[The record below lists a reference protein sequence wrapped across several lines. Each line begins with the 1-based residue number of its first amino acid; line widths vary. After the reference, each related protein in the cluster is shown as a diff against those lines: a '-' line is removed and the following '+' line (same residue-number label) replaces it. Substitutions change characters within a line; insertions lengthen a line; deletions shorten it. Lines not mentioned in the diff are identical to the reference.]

1 MKSTKKIY
9 NPILA
14 ILLSAIL
21 LAEPLCGTTIVY
33 ATEQNA
39 EQLAIEDANEDAG
52 LDSGEETQD
61 NFGEDGASTERND
74 LQEGDSDQKESGD
87 TAPDEETPEEQ
98 EAESGKEELEQET
111 EEETS
116 VSENTLE
123 ESSVSENDLAEESRE
138 EADAGLFSGMPS
150 NYILSSEQKAMKS
163 VLSASMEQFDDS
175 QEGKAY
181 VERQVFAFADTRE
194 EAEDIANAY
203 RAELIEY
210 DEGVAVLKLTQGT
223 SVGAALRKASDLDN
237 NLPAVYPDYYRY
249 AFEEEV
255 PQENISLTVVEEEY
269 EPEDDSTDTL
279 PDGESTLQTYAEYV
293 QAYGEPNMSYD
304 SAYYQWHHA
313 NVGSVYAWYTDKE
326 NEGRYIKVAVLDTGV
341 MPSDKDSLH
350 CDLQTNKSEE
360 ADWLDKHGHGT
371 HVAGIIGAKKDEKG
385 GAGIAPQAEIVNVK
399 VLNNQGEG
407 KDSDI
412 IQGINYVIEKGNVDI
427 INMSL
432 GGIGYNPAL
441 AKVIDQAYESGI
453 AIFAGA
459 GNDGGSNMTYPAALE
474 NVICVAAIDKNN
486 QRATVSNHGSW
497 VDLSAPGVDIWS
509 MGIADDPEA
518 VDGFRSM
525 SGTSQ
530 AAAVAAGEAAVILSA
545 KLDSIP
551 KVRNAEKVKAL
562 KKVMQENAVSVGS
575 GMGKGVT
582 KLTKIFNLSAAAE
595 RPKAPTIECI
605 DKSNDTKQALAIRIR
620 AQNGTHLYY
629 TTNGRN
635 PVYKN
640 GEAGAGTE
648 VRTSWETITV
658 SGETAAR
665 GTVKAMAVSASGAVS
680 SITSVTW
687 TLKPYVKNIVIAGP
701 ARVEKNKTIQLTA
714 AVVPTYASNKK
725 ITWTLLTEDGRPVDA
740 AQIKI
745 DPKSGKIST
754 TDKAAAGKYKVTA
767 TAQDNPDP
775 NTVAKAEYT
784 VEVIES
790 NKAIQQITFKD
801 KPQNPMQKV
810 LWLESQTQPNTVS
823 LFDYVIAQEKDL
835 SGKKGASLKEI
846 TDREALKGRLQWT
859 SSKPAVAVVDSA
871 GKVTA
876 KAVGTTTITVKAN
889 DNLAKKAAITITVK
903 NAVTKITITTDK
915 GRTEDKN
922 FTVARG
928 KSITLKANVFPE
940 KPNDKRVYWS
950 IAPGAENAAT
960 AEDMKNVTIN
970 KTSGKVTVKA
980 EAKPGQYIVTA
991 VASDGQ
997 GASATKMIS
1006 VSGGAIGAIELSKAD
1021 QKVTL
1026 YTKKVDATNETA
1038 EKPNE
1043 TEITVTIKG
1052 TAGECD
1058 PKAYMIT
1065 NSNNSVVKVGGITY
1079 SPGEAEGVA
1088 ATLQI
1093 PIKAGGEQ
1101 YGKANIVIAA
1111 TDGSNK
1117 KATCTV
1123 TVKGGI
1129 TKAELV
1135 DTQGGSKKV
1144 SSLKLFRKGTTGQST
1159 AVLYAKIT
1167 GPKEAN
1173 AQAYTVTSSNP
1184 NIVTIKTVDKA
1195 TGKIS
1200 IETAI
1205 NAVGKATITLMATDG
1220 SKKKATCVVTVVN
1233 PVSRIHIAPKGGNMN
1248 FAAKGKSLQLQATLE
1263 CEHGA
1268 VSNKKVTW
1276 GIKEDTGNT
1285 VTINGSGKISVKK
1298 NTTAGSV
1305 TVTAKACDGSNVQA
1319 NYTVYI
1325 TEPVKGIGLWENGK
1339 KMNTGTC
1346 WTKKL
1351 IKQTDDRDVNGKGG
1365 LGGCYLI
1372 DLDWNNNMEVTS
1384 LKNVSVSSSNP
1395 SVISASVRRVNGKLK
1410 VALSAD
1416 RLGTATITIKAM
1428 DGGGS
1433 QAKYKFRVIE

>member
-1 MKSTKKIY
+1 MKSAKKIY

-14 ILLSAIL
+14 FLLSAAL
-21 LAEPLCGTTIVY
+21 LTEPVYGTTTVY
-33 ATEQNA
+33 AEEQNA
-39 EQLAIEDANEDAG
+39 EQLSIESVEEEVD
-52 LDSGEETQD
+52 LDSGEESQD
-61 NFGEDGASTERND
+61 SSGEDGNLTEWED
-74 LQEGDSDQKESGD
+74 PQEGDSDQKEAGD
-87 TAPDEETPEEQ
+87 TASDGETPEEQ
-98 EAESGKEELEQET
+98 EAEAGKEEQET
-111 EEETS
+111 EEVEEPS
-116 VSENTLE
+116 VSENALE
-123 ESSVSENDLAEESRE
+123 EISVSANDLVEESRE
-138 EADAGLFSGMPS
+138 EADSGLFSEMPS
-150 NYILSSEQKAMKS
+150 NYALSSEQKAMKS
-163 VLSASMEQFDDS
+163 ALSASMGQFDDS
-175 QEGKAY
+175 QEGKTY
-181 VERQVFAFADTRE
+181 VERQVFAFADTGE

-203 RAELIEY
+203 CAELIEY
-210 DEGVAVLKLTQGT
+210 DEGVAVLKLAQGI
-223 SVGAALRKASDLDN
+223 SVGAALRTASDMDN

-249 AFEEEV
+249 TFEEEM
-255 PQENISLTVVEEEY
+255 PQENASLTVVEEEY
-269 EPEDDSTDTL
+269 EPEDGLTDAL
-279 PDGESTLQTYAEYV
+279 PNGEPTVETYAAV
-293 QAYGEPNMSYD
+293 QAFSEPNMSYD

-313 NVGSVYAWYTDKE
+313 NVGSAYAWYTDKE

-360 ADWLDKHGHGT
+360 ADYLDKHGHGT
-371 HVAGIIGAKKDEKG
+371 HVAAIIGAKRDDKG

-399 VLNNQGEG
+399 VSNNQGVG

-412 IQGINYVIEKGNVDI
+412 IEGIKFVIDKGNVDI

-453 AIFAGA
+453 AVFAGA

-486 QRATVSNHGSW
+486 QRAAISNYGSW

-509 MGIADDPEA
+509 MGIAGDTEA

-562 KKVMQENAVSVGS
+562 KKVMQENAMPVGS

-582 KLTKIFNLSAAAE
+582 KLTKVFNLSAEAE

-605 DKSNDTKQALAIRIR
+605 DKSNDTEQALAIRIR

-629 TTNGRN
+629 TTDGRN
-635 PVYKN
+635 PIYKN
-640 GEAGAGTE
+640 GEAGSGTE
-648 VRTSWETITV
+648 VRTNWETITV
-658 SGETAAR
+658 SGETAAK

-680 SITSVTW
+680 PIISKTW
-687 TLKPYVKNIVIAGP
+687 TLTPYVKKIVISGP
-701 ARVEKNKTIQLTA
+701 ERVEKNKSVQLA
-714 AVVPTYASNKK
+714 AAITPAYASNKK
-725 ITWTLLTEDGRPVDA
+725 ITWTLLTEDGRSVDP

-745 DPKSGKIST
+745 DPKKGKITT

-775 NTVAKAEYT
+775 NTVAKEEYT
-784 VEVIES
+784 VEVIEP
-790 NKAIQQITFKD
+790 NKAIQQITIKD

-823 LFDYVIAQEKDL
+823 LLDYVVAQEKDL

-846 TDREALKGRLQWT
+846 TDREALEGRLQWT
-859 SSKPAVAVVDSA
+859 SSKPAVATVDSA
-871 GKVTA
+871 GTVTA
-876 KAVGTTTITVKAN
+876 KAVGTTTITVKAD
-889 DNLAKKAAITITVK
+889 DNLGKKAAITITVK

-928 KSITLKANVFPE
+928 KSITLNAKISPD
-940 KPNDKRVYWS
+940 KPTDKRVYWS

-960 AEDMKNVTIN
+960 AEDMKNITIN

-980 EAKPGQYIVTA
+980 DAKPGQYNVTA
-991 VASDGQ
+991 VAADGQ
-997 GASATKMIS
+997 GASATRTIT
-1006 VSGGAIGAIELSKAD
+1006 VFGGAIAGIELSKAD

-1058 PKAYMIT
+1058 PKAYMVT
-1065 NSNNSVVKVGGITY
+1065 NSNDSVVRVRGVLY
-1079 SPGEAEGVA
+1079 SPGTSEGIA
-1088 ATLQI
+1088 ASLRIQLWA
-1093 PIKAGGEQ
+1093 PGVQ

-1111 TDGSNK
+1111 TDGSKK

-1129 TKAELV
+1129 SKAELV

-1144 SSLKLFRKGTTGQST
+1144 SSLKLFRKGTTSQSS

-1173 AQAYTVTSSNP
+1173 AQAYNVTSSNP
-1184 NIVTIKTVDKA
+1184 NIVKVTKVDKD
-1195 TGKIS
+1195 TGMIS

-1220 SKKKATCVVTVVN
+1220 SKKKATCAVTVVN
-1233 PVSRIHIAPKGGNMN
+1233 PVSRIHIAPKGDNLN

-1263 CEHGA
+1263 CEYGA
-1268 VSNKKVTW
+1268 VSSKKVTW
-1276 GIKEDTGNT
+1276 GIKEDTGKT
-1285 VTINGSGKISVKK
+1285 VTINGSGKINVKK

-1319 NYTVYI
+1319 DYTVYI
-1325 TEPVKGIGLWENGK
+1325 TDPVKGIGLWENGK
-1339 KMNTGTC
+1339 KMKTTTW
-1346 WTKKL
+1346 WTKKV
-1351 IKQTDDRDVNGKGG
+1351 ITQTADRDVNGKGG

-1372 DLDWNNNMEVTS
+1372 DLDWDNNTEVTS

-1395 SVISASVRRVNGKLK
+1395 GVMSAAVRRLNGKLK

-1416 RLGTATITIKAM
+1416 RSGTATITIKAM

-1433 QAKYKFRVIE
+1433 QVKYKFKVVD

>member
-1 MKSTKKIY
+1 MKLTKKNY

-14 ILLSAIL
+14 FLLSAAL
-21 LAEPLCGTTIVY
+21 LTEPVYGTSIVY
-33 ATEQNA
+33 AAEQNA
-39 EQLAIEDANEDAG
+39 EQLAIEDVEEDVS
-52 LDSGEETQD
+52 LDRGEETQD
-61 NFGEDGASTERND
+61 SSGEDGNLTERD
-74 LQEGDSDQKESGD
+74 DPQEGDSDQKEEGD
-87 TAPDEETPEEQ
+87 TAPDKETPEEQ
-98 EAESGKEELEQET
+98 EAE
-111 EEETS
+111 EEEEPS

-123 ESSVSENDLAEESRE
+123 EISVSENDLAEENRE
-138 EADAGLFSGMPS
+138 EADAGLFSEMPS
-150 NYILSSEQKAMKS
+150 NYVLSSEQKAMKS
-163 VLSASMEQFDDS
+163 ALSASMGQFDDS
-175 QEGKAY
+175 QEGKTY
-181 VERQVFAFADTRE
+181 VERQVFAFADTGE

-203 RAELIEY
+203 CAELIEY
-210 DEGVAVLKLTQGT
+210 DEGIAVLKLAQGT
-223 SVGAALRKASDLDN
+223 SVGAALRTASDMDN

-249 AFEEEV
+249 AFEEEM
-255 PQENISLTVVEEEY
+255 PQENASLTVVEEEY
-269 EPEDDSTDTL
+269 EPEDSSTDSL
-279 PDGESTLQTYAEYV
+279 PDGDPTLQTYAEYM
-293 QAYGEPNMSYD
+293 QAFSEPNMSYD
-304 SAYYQWHHA
+304 SVYYQWHHA
-313 NVGSVYAWYTDKE
+313 NIGSAYAWWYADKE
-326 NEGRYIKVAVLDTGV
+326 NKGQYIKVAVLDTGV

-360 ADWLDKHGHGT
+360 ADYLDKHGHGT
-371 HVAGIIGAKKDEKG
+371 HVAGIIGAKEDGKG
-385 GAGIAPQAEIVNVK
+385 GAGIAPRAEIVNVK
-399 VLNNQGEG
+399 VLNNQGVG

-412 IQGINYVIEKGNVDI
+412 IEGIKFVIDKGNVDI

-441 AKVIDQAYESGI
+441 VKVIDQAYESGI
-453 AIFAGA
+453 AVFAGA
-459 GNDGGSNMTYPAALE
+459 GNDGGNNMTYPAALE

-486 QRATVSNHGSW
+486 QRAAISNYGSW

-509 MGIADDPEA
+509 MGIAGDTEA

-551 KVRNAEKVKAL
+551 KVRDAEKVKAL
-562 KKVMQENAVSVGS
+562 KKVMQENAVPVGS

-582 KLTKIFNLSAAAE
+582 KLTKVFNLSAEAE

-605 DKSNDTKQALAIRIR
+605 DKSNDTEQALAISIR

-640 GEAGAGTE
+640 GEAGSGTE
-648 VRTSWETITV
+648 VRTNRETITV
-658 SGETAAR
+658 SGETAAK

-680 SITSVTW
+680 PITSVTW
-687 TLKPYVKNIVIAGP
+687 TLKPYVKKIVISGP
-701 ARVEKNKTIQLTA
+701 ARVEKNKSVQLAA
-714 AVVPTYASNKK
+714 AVTPAYAFNKK
-725 ITWTLLTEDGRPVDA
+725 ITWKLLTEDGRPVDP

-745 DPKSGKIST
+745 DPNKGKITT

-775 NTVAKAEYT
+775 NTVAKMEYM
-784 VEVIES
+784 VEVIEP
-790 NKAIQQITFKD
+790 NKAVQQIAFKD

-810 LWLESQTQPNTVS
+810 LWLESQTQPNAVS
-823 LFDYVIAQEKDL
+823 LFDYVVAQEKDL
-835 SGKKGASLKEI
+835 SGKKGASFKEI
-846 TDREALKGRLQWT
+846 TDRAALKGRLQWT
-859 SSKPAVAVVDSA
+859 SSKPAVATVDTA
-871 GKVTA
+871 GTVTA
-876 KAVGTTTITVKAN
+876 KAEGTTTITVKAD
-889 DNLAKKAAITITVK
+889 DNLGKKAAITITVK

-915 GRTEDKN
+915 GRTEDRY

-928 KSITLKANVFPE
+928 KSITLKAKISPD
-940 KPNDKRVYWS
+940 KPTDKRVYWS

-960 AEDMKNVTIN
+960 AEDMKNITIN

-980 EAKPGQYIVTA
+980 DAKPGQYNVTA
-991 VASDGQ
+991 VAADGQ
-997 GASATKMIS
+997 GASAAKTIT
-1006 VSGGAIGAIELSKAD
+1006 VFGGAIGGIELSKAD

-1026 YTKKVDATNETA
+1026 YTKKVSAD
-1038 EKPNE
+1038 KPNE

-1058 PKAYMIT
+1058 PKAYMVT
-1065 NSNNSVVKVGGITY
+1065 NSNDSVVRVSGVTY
-1079 SPGEAEGVA
+1079 SPGTAEGIA
-1088 ATLQI
+1088 ASLR
-1093 PIKAGGEQ
+1093 IKLWAPGMQ

-1144 SSLKLFRKGTTGQST
+1144 SSLKLFRKGTMGQST
-1159 AVLYAKIT
+1159 AVLYAKIS
-1167 GPKEAN
+1167 GSEGVN
-1173 AQAYTVTSSNP
+1173 AQAYDVTSSKP
-1184 NIVTIKTVDKA
+1184 SIVKVTKVDKD
-1195 TGKIS
+1195 TGMIS
-1200 IETAI
+1200 IETAV

-1233 PVSRIHIAPKGGNMN
+1233 PVSRIHIAPKGDNLN
-1248 FAAKGKSLQLQATLE
+1248 FAAKGKSLQLQATVE
-1263 CEHGA
+1263 CEYGA
-1268 VSNKKVTW
+1268 VSNKKVSW
-1276 GIKEDTGNT
+1276 EIKEDTGKT
-1285 VTINGSGKISVKK
+1285 VTINGSGKVSVKK

-1325 TEPVKGIGLWENGK
+1325 TDPVKGIGLWENGK
-1339 KMNTGTC
+1339 KMNTATL
-1346 WTKKL
+1346 WTKKR
-1351 IKQTDDRDVNGKGG
+1351 IAQTDDRDVSGKGG

-1372 DLDWNNNMEVTS
+1372 DLDWDNNTEATS

-1395 SVISASVRRVNGKLK
+1395 SVMSAAVRRVNGKLK

-1416 RLGTATITIKAM
+1416 RSGTATITIKAM

-1433 QAKYKFRVIE
+1433 QAKYKFKVVD